1 MVHLSQTDLKS
12 LDKYAAFQNL
22 SIYDTWKNIRKQ
34 YKNKIK
40 NKMKIIAVTRKDMF
54 ESPDDSYSVLELKSS
69 ETMNLFN
76 STKKINRQ
84 A

>member
-1 MVHLSQTDLKS
+1 
-12 LDKYAAFQNL
+12 
-22 SIYDTWKNIRKQ
+22 
-34 YKNKIK
+34 
-40 NKMKIIAVTRKDMF
+40 MKIIAVTRKDMF